1 MECESEVSIPSWSY
15 LLSDSSCTECI
26 SLAKLCVSTAQQI
39 CCAAELRLQVLMR
52 SREEV
57 SCQWGQY
64 FHIVIECEE
73 NGSSEETGTTFFK
86 TEKGQKD
93 TGRKDD
99 KMLGRKKAV
108 FQDGS
113 TNPSKT
119 TNEFCWV
126 SKPVRRYNRLR
137 WCSVAELSIQYYVSN
152 RST

>member
-1 MECESEVSIPSWSY
+1 
-15 LLSDSSCTECI
+15 
-26 SLAKLCVSTAQQI
+26 
-39 CCAAELRLQVLMR
+39 MR

-73 NGSSEETGTTFFK
+73 NESSEETGITFFK

-93 TGRKDD
+93 MGRKDD

-108 FQDGS
+108 FQNGS
-113 TNPSKT
+113 TNLSKT

-137 WCSVAELSIQYYVSN
+137 
-152 RST
+152 